1 MVVRPPHRSPIDIQK
16 YRSATQAA
24 DRGRRA
30 ALYDIYDDLL
40 IDTTLSS
47 AIEKRIMA
55 ITNSEITFTRNGE
68 VVEEM
73 VNLIDTIEFEHI
85 LQQIMWSKFYGK
97 TVGELEFTP
106 KLKINNIKRQH
117 LNTERKEILIQ
128 LSDQSGVSYVDDDFL
143 LNIGDDNDLGL
154 MLKTAPYAIFK
165 RNGWGDFAQYV
176 ELFGIDTLVGL
187 YDPEDEN
194 GRKEMEEAFRQR
206 GSAGSITMSKNGDI
220 KTIGTKSSGT
230 VDIHDRFL
238 ERCDEAIL
246 IALLGQTMT
255 TKNGS
260 SYSQSKTHGETE
272 DDINKADRRFVQRIL
287 NSELLPRMEKRGY
300 NVAGGSFSFVEKG
313 EALSKTQQLAIAKTV
328 HHITDN
334 VDEDYWFDNF
344 GIPKGKKKKKKE
356 PKEEPKPTE
365 EKGKKED
372 LNSDISLFKRF
383 LNFFVKAPTTLGANY
398 KAKLNGNITDGI
410 SENDLFIKALEDI
423 FDGNKDL
430 VNKFLFKLHNDSLQN
445 AVTVAWDEAGEEWVS
460 ENNRFEEKFRQ
471 KVAVFAGFKAHCQGG
486 EIIQQLIDK
495 NGNPRSFKDY
505 KKAAQEIT
513 ECYHTDWLRTEQNTV
528 IKSARAAVNFRN
540 YLKTEHL
547 YPNLEYLESS
557 SANKRHSHLEYVGT
571 ILPIRHEWWKTHMPP
586 GDWNCNCGVR
596 PTDKKATNVPGEEL
610 VNPVFANNPG
620 ETAEFV
626 VINET
631 SFFKHT
637 DKELRTY
644 IENETTRFFQQLE
657 ENKKIYEELKKDKDY
672 INVCLDK
679 TSGGVKASHLLH
691 NFNHDT
697 AREELKV
704 QDILHK
710 EGNSVILDKELPA
723 KNEKI
728 IDGIKIP
735 DGTFNGYMMD
745 ISTIKGAGKNAIKRA
760 LHHTEKKGAEVAILY
775 FKEKSFFSEELLNT
789 GIAKFYGISKYQFKE
804 IIYIVEDKPYFY
816 KIESR
821 P

>member
-1 MVVRPPHRSPIDIQK
+1 MKKKQQKPIHISNVMVVRPPHRSPIDLQK

-40 IDTTLSS
+40 IDIILSD
-47 AIEKRIMA
+47 AIDKRIMA

-68 VVEEM
+68 VVEEI
-73 VNLIDTIEFEHI
+73 VDLIDTIEFEQI

-128 LSDQSGVSYVDDDFL
+128 LSDQSGISYVDDDFL

-206 GSAGSITMSKNGDI
+206 GSAGSVTMSKNSDI
-220 KTIGTKSSGT
+220 KTIGTESSGT

-238 ERCDEAIL
+238 ERCDEALL
-246 IALLGQTMT
+246 IAVLGQTMT

-260 SYSQSKTHGETE
+260 SYSQGKIHKETE
-272 DDINKADRRFVQRIL
+272 DDIKKADRRFIQRIL
-287 NSELLPRMEKRGY
+287 NSELRPRMEKRGY
-300 NVAGGSFSFVEKG
+300 NVAGGSFSFVNKG
-313 EALSKTQQLAIAKTV
+313 ETLNKTQQLAIAKTV

-344 GIPKGKKKKKKE
+344 GIPKGKEKKKKE

-365 EKGKKED
+365 KKDKKED

-410 SENDLFIKALEDI
+410 SENDLFIKALEEI

-430 VNKFLFKLHNDSLQN
+430 VNKFLFKLHNDRLQS
-445 AVTVAWDEAGEEWVS
+445 AVSVAWNEAGEQWV
-460 ENNRFEEKFRQ
+460 NDNKQFAEEFRYN
-471 KVAVFAGFKAHCQGG
+471 VAVFAGFKAHCQDS
-486 EIIQQLIDK
+486 EIMRQLIDE

-505 KKAAQEIT
+505 KKAAMEVA
-513 ECYHTDWLRTEQNTV
+513 EHYHTDWLRTEQNTV

-547 YPNLEYLESS
+547 YPNLEYIESTS
-557 SANKRHSHLEYVGT
+557 VNKRYSHLEYVGT
-571 ILPIRHEWWKTHMPP
+571 ILPIRHVWWKTHLPP
-586 GDWNCNCGVR
+586 GDWNCDCSVR

-610 VNPVFANNPG
+610 VSAVFANNPG

-626 VINET
+626 KVNET
-631 SFFKHT
+631 AFYKKAAKEVRSAIVTDADKLYAKMVYNDTLKRQRKTIESKTLGSVLINKKSINKTLNINRGDYTNQRIALKEIKHLQQYIDEYTGDILIEKPNKEVKRNLKKNIIGYFRIHTENGCEICFEVDTSVKEDFKLYYI
-637 DKELRTY
+637 K
-644 IENETTRFFQQLE
+644 IEN
-657 ENKKIYEELKKDKDY
+657 
-672 INVCLDK
+672 
-679 TSGGVKASHLLH
+679 
-691 NFNHDT
+691 
-697 AREELKV
+697 
-704 QDILHK
+704 
-710 EGNSVILDKELPA
+710 
-723 KNEKI
+723 
-728 IDGIKIP
+728 
-735 DGTFNGYMMD
+735 
-745 ISTIKGAGKNAIKRA
+745 
-760 LHHTEKKGAEVAILY
+760 
-775 FKEKSFFSEELLNT
+775 
-789 GIAKFYGISKYQFKE
+789 
-804 IIYIVEDKPYFY
+804 
-816 KIESR
+816 
-821 P
+821 